1 MARSADQRFVV
12 ATVVRAMRPT
22 SVRPGDRAVLRED
35 GTLEGF
41 VGGVCAADAVRRYGL
56 QALRTGRPLLLRI
69 LPGEQHETVTEEG
82 AVTTANPCLSGGGLE
97 LFLEP
102 HCPPPL
108 LVVVGETPIGVAL
121 AELAPAV
128 GHTVEVLAPGG
139 AVPDGAAAVVV
150 AAHGRDEVPV
160 LQAAIRAGVPYIGL
174 VASKVR
180 GAAVLEALALPPDQR
195 TRVRTPAGLAI
206 GARSP
211 AESALAI
218 LAEIVATRPAPGTDE
233 ATVVSEPQNDR
244 PGCG

>member
-1 MARSADQRFVV
+1 MADSADERFVV
-12 ATVVRAMRPT
+12 ATVVRALRPT
-22 SVRPGDRAVLRED
+22 SVRPGDRALLRED
-35 GTLEGF
+35 GTIDGF

-56 QALRTGRPLLLRI
+56 QVLRSGRPLLLRI

-108 LVVVGETPIGVAL
+108 LVVVGETPIGTAL

-128 GHTVEVLAPGG
+128 GHRVVVLPPGA

-150 AAHGRDEVPV
+150 AAHGRDEVPALREA
-160 LQAAIRAGVPYIGL
+160 LQAAVPYIGL

-180 GAAVLEALALPPDQR
+180 GAAVLGALALSADER
-195 TRVRTPAGLAI
+195 ARVRTPAGLAI
-206 GARSP
+206 GARTP

-218 LAEIVATRPAPGTDE
+218 LAEIVATRSAAIADE
-233 ATVVSEPQNDR
+233 ATVVPEPENDG
-244 PGCG
+244 PACG